1 MKKKRNKII
10 TFALI
15 FLLTLGLSGVGKI
28 NAYYDDTETSGGNS
42 FSASSL
48 DFSLTSA
55 ANFSPV
61 VTPTTDTI
69 RAVAVN
75 NDGSLGFDYSVKTA
89 NPVGDLCPV
98 LDLTASL
105 DGGAGV
111 TEPLNTFDIGPFT
124 FGAPEN
130 WDFTASLNDD
140 DASYQGKTCTF
151 DIVFDGEQSGGAGF
165 SDTETLASLVT
176 AGEWVA
182 PTEPGDDNISPIAD
196 SYIDQDNEDDNNG
209 NDSDLKVRSQSG
221 GKNKRAFI
229 RFGFLFPAGTTIES
243 AVMKLFLDDAPSS
256 SRTYAVA
263 RSLSSWTETGITW
276 NNQPITSSPI
286 TDSLSTGTIN
296 DVWLS
301 WDVEDDVAGFVAG
314 TFSNYGWGLFD
325 TEENLATSR
334 EGKFGSR
341 NENNESKRPVL
352 EVAFSALPATTT
364 HLVVNEV
371 YYDVGD
377 GKGSEGTN
385 EWVEIYNPT
394 SVAVDISGWEICDSG
409 SCDVIPASTPVPAYG
424 FAVITPN
431 ASTWTEWT
439 PFPAGAIQIVLSGGS
454 LIGGGLSDSGDA
466 VILKNASSVE
476 IDAMSYGSNTSKLSP
491 AVSDGPEGT
500 SATRIVKGYDADLAT
515 DWIINATPNPGTNP
529 SDSGIEIMR
538 FTDRGVE
545 VADYATGLDPL
556 FVGDPSPAEEI
567 IIEPIPEITLMEE
580 LREKILG
587 LLPDFSPDIIADT
600 ATTEDSGGGGAEP
613 EIMLIVSELESILP
627 EEETVIPELELIP
640 LVEEVVPEEEVSVET
655 VVEEE
660 TPVAIEETP
669 VVVEESA
676 PVEPEP
682 QPEADQPSAEAPESE
697 SAPEGE
703 TP

>member
-75 NDGSLGFDYSVKTA
+75 NDGSLGFDYNVKTA
-89 NPVGDLCPV
+89 NFVGDLCPV

-111 TEPLNTFDIGPFT
+111 TEPLSTFDIGPFT
-124 FGAPEN
+124 FGATED

-140 DASYQGKTCTF
+140 DESYQGKTCTF

-229 RFGFLFPAGTTIES
+229 RFDFLFPAGTTIES

-352 EVAFSALPATTT
+352 EVPFSALPATTT

-454 LIGGGLSDSGDA
+454 HIGGGLSDSGDA

-476 IDAMSYGSNTSKLSP
+476 IDAMSYGSNTSKLNP

-500 SATRIVKGYDADLAT
+500 SAARIIKGYDADLAT
-515 DWIINATPNPGTNP
+515 DWIINATPNPGINP

-545 VADYATGLDPL
+545 VADYAIGLDSL
-556 FVGDPSPAEEI
+556 SVGDQSLVEEI
-567 IIEPIPEITLMEE
+567 I
-580 LREKILG
+580 
-587 LLPDFSPDIIADT
+587 
-600 ATTEDSGGGGAEP
+600 
-613 EIMLIVSELESILP
+613 
-627 EEETVIPELELIP
+627 EETVIPELELIP
-640 LVEEVVPEEEVSVET
+640 PVEEV
-655 VVEEE
+655 
-660 TPVAIEETP
+660 
-669 VVVEESA
+669 
-676 PVEPEP
+676 
-682 QPEADQPSAEAPESE
+682 
-697 SAPEGE
+697 
-703 TP
+703 